1 MTIADNGYPVARAW
15 AKDHAATPLGREIL
29 SLLDEHDER
38 LRPGATVE
46 PTAAVQA
53 AFNRVFASFSH
64 RIGSRWDRATLN
76 EWARMLN
83 DVPPEIL
90 DTVSASVVLDDYPP
104 DVARMVQACK
114 SEARRVALIEATA
127 KPKPKDDGFAQTAEV
142 GLAAI
147 RALRARQDPSTVH
160 PDSQSTH

>member
-90 DTVSASVVLDDYPP
+90 DTVP
-104 DVARMVQACK
+104 
-114 SEARRVALIEATA
+114 ARRRPDGAGLQVGGAPRRADRGDREAE
-127 KPKPKDDGFAQTAEV
+127 AEGRRV
-142 GLAAI
+142 RPDRRG
-147 RALRARQDPSTVH
+147 RAGRYPGIASPAGSEYRTP
-160 PDSQSTH
+160 